1 MDLDY
6 DEDFKLVDDTLF
18 TAPLIHPGR

>member
-6 DEDFKLVDDTLF
+6 DEDFKTNLWMTHYL
-18 TAPLIHPGR
+18 LHH

>member
-6 DEDFKLVDDTLF
+6 DEDFKVKDDLNMNY
-18 TAPLIHPGR
+18 LCEWKS